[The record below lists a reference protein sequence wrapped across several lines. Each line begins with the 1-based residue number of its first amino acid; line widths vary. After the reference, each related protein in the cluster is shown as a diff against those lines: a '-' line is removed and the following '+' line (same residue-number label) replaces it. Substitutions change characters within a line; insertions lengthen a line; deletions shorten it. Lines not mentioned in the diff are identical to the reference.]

1 MLWLRFN
8 LAYFKDIKGI
18 FFDLDGTLFE
28 TAPQLTLAVNRML
41 VDLKMNTLPEENISN
56 FIGKGADNLIRKSI
70 KLSSDKDANE
80 FFVDA
85 LDSFHNHYEQIAHN
99 SLPYDGVMETINFL
113 KTKGLK
119 LACITNKP
127 SIFTDKIL
135 CESGLNQYLDLIL
148 SGDSLEKMKPDP
160 LPIIYSCE
168 FFNIKT
174 KESIMVGDS
183 MNDVEAGSSA
193 GAYVVTV
200 PYGYQSGKKI
210 DSSKVDLAIN
220 NFIDI
225 QSIVI

>member
-1 MLWLRFN
+1 
-8 LAYFKDIKGI
+8 
-18 FFDLDGTLFE
+18 
-28 TAPQLTLAVNRML
+28 
-41 VDLKMNTLPEENISN
+41 MNTLPEEKISN

-85 LDSFHNHYEQIAHN
+85 IDSFHSHYEQIAHN

-200 PYGYQSGKKI
+200 PYGYQSGEKI
-210 DSSKVDLAIN
+210 DSSKVNLAIN

>member
-1 MLWLRFN
+1 LT
-8 LAYFKDIKGI
+8 YFKDIKGI

-41 VDLKMNTLPEENISN
+41 VDLKMNTLPEEKISN

-85 LDSFHNHYEQIAHN
+85 IDSFHSHYEQIAHN

>member
-1 MLWLRFN
+1 MLWLRFS
-8 LAYFKDIKGI
+8 LAHFKEIKGI
-18 FFDLDGTLFE
+18 FFDLDGTLFK
-28 TAPQLTLAVNRML
+28 TAPQLASAVNSML
-41 VDLKMNTLPEENISN
+41 TDLKMNTLPEEKISN

-70 KLSSDKDANE
+70 NLSSGKDANE

-85 LDSFHNHYEQIAHN
+85 LDSFNN

-113 KTKGLK
+113 KTKGFN

-135 CESGLNQYLDLIL
+135 YESGLNQYLDLIL

-174 KESIMVGDS
+174 NESIMVGDS
-183 MNDVEAGSSA
+183 MNDVEAGKSA

-200 PYGYQSGKKI
+200 PYGYQSGEKI

>member
-1 MLWLRFN
+1 

-41 VDLKMNTLPEENISN
+41 VDLKMNTLPEEKISN

-85 LDSFHNHYEQIAHN
+85 IDSFHSHYEQIAHN

>member
-1 MLWLRFN
+1 MLWLRFS
-8 LAYFKDIKGI
+8 LAHFKEIKGI
-18 FFDLDGTLFE
+18 FFDLDGTLFK
-28 TAPQLTLAVNRML
+28 TAPQLASAVNSML
-41 VDLKMNTLPEENISN
+41 TDLKMNTLPEEKISN

-70 KLSSDKDANE
+70 NLSSGKDANE

-85 LDSFHNHYEQIAHN
+85 LDSFHNHYELIAHN

-113 KTKGLK
+113 KTKGFN

-135 CESGLNQYLDLIL
+135 YESGLNQYLDLIL

-160 LPIIYSCE
+160 LPIIYSCK

-174 KESIMVGDS
+174 SESIMVGDS
-183 MNDVEAGSSA
+183 MNDVEAGKSA

-200 PYGYQSGKKI
+200 PYGYQSGEKI

>member
-1 MLWLRFN
+1 MLWLRFS
-8 LAYFKDIKGI
+8 LAHFKDIKGI

-28 TAPQLTLAVNRML
+28 TAPQLALAVNRML
-41 VDLKMNTLPEENISN
+41 VDLKMNTLPEEKISN

-70 KLSSDKDANE
+70 KLSSDKDANK

-85 LDSFHNHYEQIAHN
+85 IDSFHSHYEQIAHN

-160 LPIIYSCE
+160 LPILSLIH
-168 FFNIKT
+168 I
-174 KESIMVGDS
+174 
-183 MNDVEAGSSA
+183 
-193 GAYVVTV
+193 
-200 PYGYQSGKKI
+200 
-210 DSSKVDLAIN
+210 
-220 NFIDI
+220 
-225 QSIVI
+225 

>member
-1 MLWLRFN
+1 MLWLRFS
-8 LAYFKDIKGI
+8 LAHFKDIKGI

-28 TAPQLTLAVNRML
+28 TAPQLALAVNRML
-41 VDLKMNTLPEENISN
+41 VDLKMNTLPEEKISN

-70 KLSSDKDANE
+70 KLSSGKDANE

-85 LDSFHNHYEQIAHN
+85 IDSFHSHYEQIAHN

-174 KESIMVGDS
+174 SESIMVGDS

>member
-1 MLWLRFN
+1 MLCLRFS
-8 LAYFKDIKGI
+8 LTHFKDIKGI

-28 TAPQLTLAVNRML
+28 TAPQLALAVNRML
-41 VDLKMNTLPEENISN
+41 VDLKMKTLPEEKIST

-70 KLSSDKDANE
+70 KLSSNEDANE

-85 LDSFHNHYEQIAHN
+85 IDSFHHHYAQIAHN

-135 CESGLNQYLDLIL
+135 CESGLNHYLDLIL
-148 SGDSLEKMKPDP
+148 SGDSLEKMKPNP
-160 LPIIYSCE
+160 LPITYRCD
-168 FFNIKT
+168 FFKIKP
-174 KESIMVGDS
+174 KEAIMVGDS
-183 MNDVEAGSSA
+183 MNDIEAGSSA

-200 PYGYQSGKKI
+200 PYGYQSGETI
-210 DSSKVDLAIN
+210 ESPKVDLAIN
-220 NFIDI
+220 NFRDI

>member
-1 MLWLRFN
+1 
-8 LAYFKDIKGI
+8 
-18 FFDLDGTLFE
+18 
-28 TAPQLTLAVNRML
+28 
-41 VDLKMNTLPEENISN
+41 MNTLPEEKISN

-70 KLSSDKDANE
+70 NLSSGKDANE

-113 KTKGLK
+113 KTKGFN

-135 CESGLNQYLDLIL
+135 YESGLNQYLDLIL

-160 LPIIYSCE
+160 LPIIYSCK

-174 KESIMVGDS
+174 NESIMVGDS
-183 MNDVEAGSSA
+183 MNDVEAGKSA

-200 PYGYQSGKKI
+200 PYGYQSGEKI

>member
-1 MLWLRFN
+1 MLWLRFS
-8 LAYFKDIKGI
+8 LAHFKDIKGI

-28 TAPQLTLAVNRML
+28 TAPQLALAVNRML
-41 VDLKMNTLPEENISN
+41 VDLKMNTLPEEKISN

-85 LDSFHNHYEQIAHN
+85 IDSFHSHYEQIAHN

-135 CESGLNQYLDLIL
+135 CES
-148 SGDSLEKMKPDP
+148 LEKMKPDP

-174 KESIMVGDS
+174 NESIMVGDS

-193 GAYVVTV
+193 GANVVTV
-200 PYGYQSGKKI
+200 PYGYQSGEKI

>member
-1 MLWLRFN
+1 
-8 LAYFKDIKGI
+8 LAHFKDIKGI

-28 TAPQLTLAVNRML
+28 TAPQLALAINRML
-41 VDLKMNTLPEENISN
+41 EDLKMKTLPEEKISN

-70 KLSSDKDANE
+70 KLSSNKDANE

-85 LDSFHNHYEQIAHN
+85 LDSFHSHYEQIAQN
-99 SLPYDGVMETINFL
+99 SLPYEGVMETIYFL

-135 CESGLNQYLDLIL
+135 SESGLSQYLDLIL
-148 SGDSLEKMKPDP
+148 SGDSLVKMKPDP

-168 FFNIKT
+168 FFNIKSS
-174 KESIMVGDS
+174 EAIMVGDS
-183 MNDVEAGSSA
+183 MNDIEAGSSA
-193 GAYVVTV
+193 GTYVVTV
-200 PYGYQSGKKI
+200 PYGYQSGEKI
-210 DSSKVDLAIN
+210 ESSKVDLAIN
-220 NFIDI
+220 NFRDI

>member
-1 MLWLRFN
+1 M
-8 LAYFKDIKGI
+8 AYFKDIKGI

-41 VDLKMNTLPEENISN
+41 VDLKMNTLPEEKISN

-85 LDSFHNHYEQIAHN
+85 IDSFHSHYEQIAHN

-210 DSSKVDLAIN
+210 DSSKVNLAIN

>member
-1 MLWLRFN
+1 MTYGKKWSFWIDRGGTFT
-8 LAYFKDIKGI
+8 DII
-18 FFDLDGTLFE
+18 
-28 TAPQLTLAVNRML
+28 AISPQDEL
-41 VDLKMNTLPEENISN
+41 
-56 FIGKGADNLIRKSI
+56 
-70 KLSSDKDANE
+70 
-80 FFVDA
+80 
-85 LDSFHNHYEQIAHN
+85 
-99 SLPYDGVMETINFL
+99 
-113 KTKGLK
+113 
-119 LACITNKP
+119 
-127 SIFTDKIL
+127 FTDKIL
-135 CESGLNQYLDLIL
+135 CTSGLNQYLDLIL

-174 KESIMVGDS
+174 NESIMVGDS